1 MSKYHYFHFNI
12 FIGISYC
19 WVALLALRFCISL
32 KNISLVLI
40 LKQNA
45 KFKFHILFLMFSVLG
60 YLENFSIDWRTG
72 SVWDVSETKY
82 VFLEIFRVLTISLKI
97 LRKVLAT
104 FLPLEMIFSFS
115 VNVILAL
122 DLILFETRGKR
133 FPKLITGSNVFYI
146 KAFKLRSFWF
156 PKKTNARKCFVDNC
170 KQL

>member
-19 WVALLALRFCISL
+19 CVALLALRFCISL
-32 KNISLVLI
+32 ENISLVLI
-40 LKQNA
+40 SKQNA
-45 KFKFHILFLMFSVLG
+45 KFKLLILFLMFSVLR

-72 SVWDVSETKY
+72 SVSDVSETKY
-82 VFLEIFRVLTISLKI
+82 VILEIFRVLTISLKI

-133 FPKLITGSNVFYI
+133 FSKVVTGSNVFYI
-146 KAFKLRSFWF
+146 KALKLRSF
-156 PKKTNARKCFVDNC
+156 
-170 KQL
+170 